1 MKYLIDTDIWSLW
14 VLRSQ
19 SVTDNA
25 SRHSVDDVSISI
37 VTVTEVL
44 EGWIKRIKHAP
55 QLKLVG
61 LYASMLRSFTS
72 MRHIAVLPFSDVA
85 LQHYQRTRQQYK
97 GRDPFDLQIAAIA
110 LSRKLI
116 LVTNNTKDYED
127 IDGLK
132 LENWNR
138 PSS

>member
-19 SVTDNA
+19 PVTDTA
-25 SRHSVDDVSISI
+25 SKHSADDMSISI
-37 VTVTEVL
+37 VTVTEVF
-44 EGWIKRIKHAP
+44 EGWTKRIKHAP
-55 QLKLVG
+55 HGKLVG
-61 LYASMLRSFTS
+61 FYASMLRSFIS
-72 MRHIAVLPFSDVA
+72 MRQIAVIPFSDEA
-85 LQHYQRTRQQYK
+85 LHHYQHLRLHYK